1 MEKDNHQDIT
11 CSFCGK
17 KIPENVLAA
26 QGIGTDVFICQD
38 CINDVHKTFA
48 DADSYIET
56 VEDEQKREE
65 KKNGRLP
72 RPSEIKA
79 HLDQY
84 IEGQDLAKRV
94 LSVAVY
100 NHYKMLNAKLG
111 KKAINKEVELEKSNI
126 LLAGPSGCGKT
137 AILKA
142 LAKYLKVPFVIAD
155 ATEYTS
161 AGYVGKDVECI
172 MRDMISAANGDIKKA
187 ERGIVYIDEIDKTS
201 RKGENLS
208 TTSDPGHEG
217 TQQSLLKLLEGS
229 QVDVPMDG
237 RRLNPESRN
246 LSKIDTTNM
255 LFIVGGAFEG
265 IEKIIAKR
273 MRQGKSSIGIGAK
286 LVDKNNDKFNDF
298 IENLSTDD
306 LKKFGMLPELLGR
319 VPVIAPLKELTE
331 DQLVNILHRPKNA
344 LIKQYQELFAQ
355 DGVELEVTE
364 EAMKLIA
371 QKALKRKTGARGLR
385 GLMEDILNPVMFS
398 IPDREEN
405 YVLVDVKDGKIEVKY
420 DKKATKRKAV

>member
-1 MEKDNHQDIT
+1 MEKSKLDVV

-17 KIPENVLAA
+17 KIPSDVMVA
-26 QGIGTDVFICQD
+26 QGIDEDTFICQHCLTALEETFRAAD
-38 CINDVHKTFA
+38 TLIENEEEEHKK
-48 DADSYIET
+48 DD
-56 VEDEQKREE
+56 
-65 KKNGRLP
+65 KKHKRLP

-84 IEGQDLAKRV
+84 IIGQEYAKQV

-100 NHYKMLNAKLG
+100 NHYKMLGVKFGN
-111 KKAINKEVELEKSNI
+111 KAVNKDVELEKSNV
-126 LLAGPSGCGKT
+126 LLAGPSGSGKT

-142 LAKYLKVPFVIAD
+142 LAKFLKVPFVIAD
-155 ATEYTS
+155 STEYTS
-161 AGYVGKDVECI
+161 AGFVGKDVECI
-172 MRDMISAANGDIKKA
+172 ARDMISAANGDIKKA

-217 TQQSLLKLLEGS
+217 TQQALLKLLEGTML
-229 QVDVPMDG
+229 DVPMDG

-246 LSKIDTTNM
+246 TQKISTENM

-273 MRQGKSSIGIGAK
+273 KRQGQNTMGIGAK
-286 LVDKNNDKFNDF
+286 LVDRKNDKYNDF
-298 IENLSTDD
+298 IEDLATED

-331 DQLVNILHRPKNA
+331 DQLVQILHEPKNA
-344 LIKQYQELFAQ
+344 LVKQYQELFIQ
-355 DGVELEVTE
+355 DGIQLEVTE
-364 EAMKLIA
+364 NAMKAIA
-371 QKALKRKTGARGLR
+371 RKAIKRKTGARGLR
-385 GLMEDILNPVMFS
+385 GIMENILNPVMFS
-398 IPDREEN
+398 APDKDID
-405 YVLVDVKDGKIEVKY
+405 YVLVDAEDDEIKIKGK
-420 DKKATKRKAV
+420 KRKVKEAV

>member
-355 DGVELEVTE
+355 DGVELTLRV
-364 EAMKLIA
+364 KL
-371 QKALKRKTGARGLR
+371 RNFMRN
-385 GLMEDILNPVMFS
+385 E
-398 IPDREEN
+398 
-405 YVLVDVKDGKIEVKY
+405 
-420 DKKATKRKAV
+420 